1 MVRRRSRVRFPL
13 SAYRRKPSVSSFCL
27 REGKV
32 RIICEL
38 ARKISERARE
48 REKLAKRVSHR
59 LREGK
64 KLSHIGKYR
73 RKLYENIDFCRT
85 NGTIENELL
94 CLETD
99 LKE

>member
-1 MVRRRSRVRFPL
+1 MFPL
-13 SAYRRKPSVSSFCL
+13 FFGFL
-27 REGKV
+27 REAC
-32 RIICEL
+32 R
-38 ARKISERARE
+38 SW
-48 REKLAKRVSHR
+48 
-59 LREGK
+59 LREDK
-64 KLSHIGKYR
+64 KLSHIGKNT